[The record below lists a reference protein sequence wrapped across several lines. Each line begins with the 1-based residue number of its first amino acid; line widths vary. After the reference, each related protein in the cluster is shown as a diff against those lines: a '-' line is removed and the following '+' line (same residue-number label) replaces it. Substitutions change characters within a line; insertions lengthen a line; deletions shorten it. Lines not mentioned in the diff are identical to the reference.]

1 MLVSRSQT
9 KPWPRNPSSEQPMQ
23 PWPDWKGSALS
34 SFLRTVEQALQVVEG
49 QLVGDD
55 LVDRGRLRGV
65 RRCCLHTD
73 IAGAGPPGDHGFR
86 ILGDPVRLVDE
97 GLAADEAEH
106 PILVQGRVAFHSEDP
121 IGAGSIAPPSTASAG
136 SPSPQ
141 PAVKSYAGSGPEKVH
156 LSNPTNQPG
165 PAAPVHCAKARAARS
180 FPGNAAGFSPPPF

>member
-23 PWPDWKGSALS
+23 PWPDWKGSALT
-34 SFLRTVEQALQVVEG
+34 SF
-49 QLVGDD
+49 
-55 LVDRGRLRGV
+55 LRGV

-106 PILVQGRVAFHSEDP
+106 PILVQGRVALHGEDP
-121 IGAGSIAPPSTASAG
+121 IGTGSIAPPSTATAG

-141 PAVKSYAGSGPEKVH
+141 PAVKSYAGSGLEKVH
-156 LSNPTNQPG
+156 LSNQANQPG